1 MKPVLA
7 MLAVLSVMLLAGCAA
22 PAVSLHPL
30 YLDKEKHATEA
41 GIEGAWL
48 SGGRNYSDTD
58 RWDVRQVTDG
68 CYEANVEKLKPEAG
82 KPKEPETYRLCL
94 LRLQEKLFADATLS
108 TKNFGDTTVQAGD
121 IGGGMVKGHI
131 LGWIWLDKDMLLAA
145 RLNSQWVEKNMPE
158 SFRAMQGKLA
168 VITVE
173 PAELRKFLVEHAD
186 EKPVWDYEYF
196 CRPGVDCE
204 ARANA
209 DQLRRFPDDKEVL
222 DNAALFYAMRS
233 DFDRA
238 TALLHHAIAIDPQD
252 ASLHSSLALALVPAG
267 DFNAVRNELAQAQK
281 LDKENGPEV
290 YEFYKGG
297 AYFLEGNFQEAS
309 RIFAGQIAAQKAAGK
324 PASVQ
329 VLLFNYFSLARS
341 GQRKQ
346 AEAFL
351 AKEIAEFVG
360 PQHDQLLLLQAT
372 GRVTYPQGTPVSD
385 DISSDD
391 LLLYAESYL
400 VRGDISA
407 ARTMLKGITLK
418 SDLDMIDYLAAKI
431 ELKRMADGR

>member
-1 MKPVLA
+1 M
-7 MLAVLSVMLLAGCAA
+7 
-22 PAVSLHPL
+22 
-30 YLDKEKHATEA
+30 DKEKHATEA
-41 GIEGAWL
+41 GIEGTWL

-68 CYEANVEKLKPEAG
+68 CYDAHVEKLKPEAG
-82 KPKEPETYRLCL
+82 KPKEPETYGLCL
-94 LRLQEKLFADATLS
+94 LRLREKLFVDATLG
-108 TKNFGDTTVQAGD
+108 TRDFGGTTVQASD

-131 LGWIWLDKDMLLAA
+131 LGWIWLDKDMLLTA
-145 RLNSQWVEKNMPE
+145 RLNSEWVEKNMPE
-158 SFRAMQGKLA
+158 SFRAMQDKLA
-168 VITVE
+168 VITVG
-173 PAELRKFLVEHAD
+173 PAELRKFLLEHVD
-186 EKPVWDYEYF
+186 EKLAWDYAYL

-204 ARANA
+204 ARTTV
-209 DQLRRFPDDKEVL
+209 DRLRRFPDDQEVL
-222 DNAALFYAMRS
+222 DSAALFYAMRG

-238 TALLHHAIAIDPQD
+238 TTLLRHAIAINPQI

-281 LDKENGPEV
+281 LDKENDSA

-341 GQRKQ
+341 GQRQQ
-346 AEAFL
+346 ADAFL

-400 VRGDISA
+400 VRGDIGA

-418 SDLDMIDYLAAKI
+418 SDLDMIDYLAANI
-431 ELKRMADGR
+431 ELKRMAAGR